1 MSNIELQSFL
11 TKFYQLKNAGYS
23 AHLDLHAHS
32 GQCWVGLRAQLG
44 QAGQQPPQH
53 HPQQRPRL
61 RRSPAYARRQER
73 RQAARQQAAAAV
85 PASEVSAA
93 EAAAD
98 EVDAETATEEVAEE
112 IAENA
117 VTTEEV
123 EPSESPPPAEDSN
136 ESSPPPEEVTESSP
150 PPEDVPKTTQEVN
163 PKFVVEEVAQNV
175 ANETLFRSE
184 ERVSVSLYLA
194 GERFAEYSEIMKPD
208 RNKPA
213 PFWFC
218 EDLGTLKNHHG
229 NAKFFISEQV
239 RAFIGHHSHNV
250 LTHTQFLSRL
260 WSVMS
265 WYPLNDEEF
274 IPMPAFLDT
283 FGRELVMSQGYPV
296 KWTKLRIIMQDHVYF
311 NSSLVGVFSGRR
323 HPTIRFY

>member
-1 MSNIELQSFL
+1 M
-11 TKFYQLKNAGYS
+11 LKNAGFT
-23 AHLDLHAHS
+23 AHLDLHAHN
-32 GQCWVGLRAQLG
+32 GHCWVGIRAQLG
-44 QAGQQPPQH
+44 QAGQQPPH
-53 HPQQRPRL
+53 HRHQQRPGL